1 MTVAWKGKFP
11 ESENP
16 RTVKQPSQLLQQAHF
31 GLKTFWGYDRF
42 RPMQGEIVTTLLQ
55 RQDVLVMLPTGAGK
69 SLCFQ
74 LPALVQDGLS
84 VVVSPLVA
92 LMENQVH
99 ALQSRQAPA
108 ALLHSEQ
115 SREQRQQ
122 TLRKLEQ
129 GQLKLLYLS
138 PESLLSPIMW
148 QQLLGV
154 SSRLRSLIID
164 EAHCITQWGSS
175 FRPAYRR
182 LGTVR
187 AALPQ
192 NTTDRIAIAAFTATA
207 DPITQRDIQQVL
219 GLNKPQIFRSSPYR
233 KNLFLRIVRV
243 WTPAARRDRL
253 QSFIQAQGKTAGLVY
268 TRSRRDSET
277 LATWL
282 QQQGHETAA
291 YHAGLGAQQRR
302 RIEQQWLSGQMP
314 FVICTSAFGMGV
326 DKSNCRW
333 ICHFHPPLTLAEY
346 LQEIGRAGRDGQPAQ
361 TALLASEPTGLLDPT
376 DKERREGFLKQM
388 RSQNQLAQKLAQKL
402 PHEGYLPDVLKQEPQ
417 AELALAILHQQN
429 QLIWV
434 DPFHFRLTKSTLPSS
449 SSEPQTSIEAYLATK
464 QCRWAFLLGAFGFA
478 REAQGLRCEN
488 CDRCQNPKTTIKSIN
503 R

>member
-1 MTVAWKGKFP
+1 MTAAWNGKFP
-11 ESENP
+11 ESGDP
-16 RTVKQPSQLLQQAHF
+16 RTVVLPSQLWQDARL
-31 GLKTFWGYDRF
+31 GLKTFWGYEQF
-42 RPMQGEIVTTLLQ
+42 RPIQGEIVTALLQ
-55 RQDVLVMLPTGAGK
+55 HQDALVMLPTGAGK

-84 VVVSPLVA
+84 IVVSPLVA
-92 LMENQVH
+92 LMENQVQ
-99 ALQSRQAPA
+99 ALQLRQAPA

-122 TLRKLEQ
+122 TLRKLAQ

-138 PESLLSPIMW
+138 PESLLSPTLW

-154 SSRLRSLIID
+154 SSRLRSLVID

-187 AALPQ
+187 SALQSQHATNP
-192 NTTDRIAIAAFTATA
+192 ISIAAFTATA
-207 DPITQRDIQQVL
+207 DPMTQRDIQQVL
-219 GLNKPQIFRSSPYR
+219 GLKQPQVFRSSPYR

-253 QSFIQAQGKTAGLVY
+253 QSFIQSQGGMAGLVY

-291 YHAGLGAQQRR
+291 YHAGLSAQQRR
-302 RIEQQWLSGQMP
+302 RIEQQWLLGQMP

-326 DKSNCRW
+326 DKSNVAW
-333 ICHFHPPLTLAEY
+333 VCHFHPPLTLAEY

-361 TALLASEPTGLLDPT
+361 TVLLASEPTGFLDPT
-376 DKERREGFLKQM
+376 DKERREGFLKQL
-388 RSQNQLAQKLAQKL
+388 RSQTQLAQRLAQKL
-402 PHEGYLPDVLKQEPQ
+402 PREGYLPDVIKQEPQ

-434 DPFHFRLTKSTLPSS
+434 DPFHYRLNKSTQPSP

-488 CDRCQNPKTTIKSIN
+488 CDRCKN
-503 R
+503 

>member
-1 MTVAWKGKFP
+1 MTVGWNGKFP
-11 ESENP
+11 ESGDL
-16 RTVKQPSQLLQQAHF
+16 RTVKQPSQLWQDARL
-31 GLKTFWGYDRF
+31 GLKTFWGYEQF
-42 RPMQGEIVTTLLQ
+42 RPLQGEIVTALLQ
-55 RQDVLVMLPTGAGK
+55 HQDALVMLPTGAGK

-92 LMENQVH
+92 LMENQVQ
-99 ALQSRQAPA
+99 ALQIRQAPA

-122 TLRKLEQ
+122 TLQKLAQ

-138 PESLLSPIMW
+138 PESLLSPPLW
-148 QQLLGV
+148 QQLLEI

-187 AALPQ
+187 SALQQQRAIAP
-192 NTTDRIAIAAFTATA
+192 IAIAAFTATA
-207 DPITQRDIQQVL
+207 DPMTQRDIQQVL
-219 GLNKPQIFRSSPYR
+219 GLNKPQVFRSSPYR

-243 WTPAARRDRL
+243 WTPATRRDRL
-253 QSFIQAQGKTAGLVY
+253 QSFIQSQGGTAGLVY

-291 YHAGLGAQQRR
+291 YHAGLSAPQRR

-314 FVICTSAFGMGV
+314 FAICTSAFGMGV
-326 DKSNCRW
+326 DKSNVVW

-361 TALLASEPTGLLDPT
+361 TVLLASEPTGLLDPT
-376 DKERREGFLKQM
+376 DKERREGFLKQL
-388 RSQNQLAQKLAQKL
+388 RSQTQLAQRLAQKL
-402 PHEGYLPDVLKQEPQ
+402 PREGYLPDVIKQEPQ
-417 AELALAILHQQN
+417 TELALAILHQQN

-434 DPFHFRLTKSTLPSS
+434 DPFHYRLHQSTQPIP

-488 CDRCQNPKTTIKSIN
+488 CDRCKSKN
-503 R
+503 

>member
-1 MTVAWKGKFP
+1 MTAAWNGKFP
-11 ESENP
+11 ESGDP
-16 RTVKQPSQLLQQAHF
+16 RTVKQPSQLWLDAHL

-55 RQDVLVMLPTGAGK
+55 RQDALVMLPTGAGK

-74 LPALVQDGLS
+74 LPALLQEGLS

-92 LMENQVH
+92 LMENQVQ

-138 PESLLSPIMW
+138 PESLLSPAVW

-187 AALPQ
+187 AALQQ

-219 GLNKPQIFRSSPYR
+219 GLKKPQIFRSSPYR

-376 DKERREGFLKQM
+376 DKKRREGFLKQM
-388 RSQNQLAQKLAQKL
+388 RSQTQLAQKLAQKL
-402 PHEGYLPDVLKQEPQ
+402 PREGYLPDVLKQEPH

-434 DPFHFRLTKSTLPSS
+434 DPFHFRLTQNTPPSS
-449 SSEPQTSIEAYLATK
+449 SAEPQTSIEAYLATK
-464 QCRWAFLLGAFGFA
+464 QCRWAFLLGAFGFT

-488 CDRCQNPKTTIKSIN
+488 CDRCQNPKTAIKFIN
-503 R
+503 S